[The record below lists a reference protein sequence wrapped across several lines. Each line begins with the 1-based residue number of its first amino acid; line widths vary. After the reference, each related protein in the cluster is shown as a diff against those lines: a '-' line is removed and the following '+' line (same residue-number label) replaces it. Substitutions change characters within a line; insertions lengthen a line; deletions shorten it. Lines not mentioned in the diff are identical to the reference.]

1 MIEIQK
7 ERKYKKSIFV
17 FRRDL
22 RLEDN
27 LGLYLALKN
36 SEKVIPVFIYD
47 EKLSKGLKKSEF
59 RWNFLR
65 ESLVDLDL
73 HLKKKKSHLAVYEG
87 NPTKITKQIILEE
100 NIESVFSNTDF
111 SNYSK
116 KRNSE
121 VNKICRE
128 NNADFNC
135 SLDFLLHNPNEI
147 KTDKGKPYT
156 IYSHFV
162 KKARQFPVRK
172 ILKNTHKNY
181 FSKSQD
187 ENKIKSI
194 EINKGQFLGG
204 RNAALEILNNLKEF
218 KNYKNQRDYPFL
230 NQTTKLSAHN
240 KFGTV
245 SIREILQALK
255 NNLGKDHMLIS
266 QIYWREFYH
275 HILYH
280 FPYSKNQSFKEKY
293 GKIRW
298 SKSHELFNSWCKGM
312 TGFPIV
318 DAGMRELTQT
328 GFMHN
333 RVRMIVASFLTKDLH
348 IDWRWGEKFF
358 AEKLI
363 DYDPAVN
370 AGNWQWSAS
379 TGCDAVPYFRIFN
392 PWRQQEQFDP
402 KCEYVKKW
410 IPELR
415 DFSPNEIHK
424 LWEKTPKNC
433 KYPIPII
440 DHKTE
445 SDKSKKIFKKI
456 LSDG

>member
-1 MIEIQK
+1 MRKIPK

-36 SEKVIPVFIYD
+36 SEKVIPIFIYD
-47 EKLSKGLKKSEF
+47 EKISKTLKKSEF
-59 RWNFLR
+59 RWNFLNQ
-65 ESLVDLDL
+65 SLVDLDF
-73 HLKKKKSHLAVYEG
+73 HLKKKKSHLSVYEG
-87 NPTKITKQIILEE
+87 NPTKITKKIILEE
-100 NIESVFSNTDF
+100 GIESVFSNIDF

-116 KRNSE
+116 KRDSE
-121 VNKICRE
+121 IHKICSE
-128 NNADFNC
+128 NNVDFNS

-147 KTDKGKPYT
+147 KTEKDKPYT
-156 IYSHFV
+156 IYSHFF

-172 ILKNTHKNY
+172 ILKNNYKNY
-181 FSKSQD
+181 FSKSQN
-187 ENKIKSI
+187 ENKIKFLK
-194 EINKGQFLGG
+194 INNGKFLGG
-204 RNAALEILNNLKEF
+204 RTAGLEILNNLKEF
-218 KNYKNQRDYPFL
+218 KNYKNHRDYPFL

-245 SIREILQALK
+245 SIREMLQAVK
-255 NNLGKDHMLIS
+255 NNLGEDHILIN

-280 FPYSKNQSFKEKY
+280 FPYSKSQSFKAKY
-293 GKIRW
+293 GKIQW
-298 SKSHELFNSWCKGM
+298 SKSRNLFNAWCHGM

-363 DYDPAVN
+363 DYDPAIN

-392 PWRQQEQFDP
+392 PWRQQEKFDS

-415 DFSPNEIHK
+415 DFSANEIHK
-424 LWEKTPKNC
+424 LWETNPRNC
-433 KYPIPII
+433 KYPRPII
-440 DHKTE
+440 DHKVE
-445 SDKSKKIFKKI
+445 SDKSKKIFKEV
-456 LSDG
+456 LRDN